1 MCCLLSMKK
10 KRRNLPYSREIKYG
24 SWRMFLLCFVS
35 ALGGA
40 FWSALFEDGC
50 RIVVG
55 ASGGVFGVFGL
66 FIADMVVNFESIAY
80 PVIRGICVACFMV
93 FFLVSVATEGSGVSH
108 LSHFGGLVSG
118 LFPSFLFLPN
128 FVKED
133 WEVYLPHCGLAVI
146 VVVFFIFPIIVYEHV
161 LQGITCG
168 EK

>member
-1 MCCLLSMKK
+1 MYM
-10 KRRNLPYSREIKYG
+10 NPPPYTSELKYG

-35 ALGGA
+35 AVGGS
-40 FWSALFEDGC
+40 FFSALFESGC

-66 FIADMVVNFESIAY
+66 FIADMVVNFESIPY
-80 PVIRGICVACFMV
+80 PAIRAACVVAFLI
-93 FFLVSVATEGSGVSH
+93 FFLVSVATESTGVSH

-133 WEVYLPHCGLAVI
+133 WEVYLPHCGIAVLF
-146 VVVFFIFPIIVYEHV
+146 VVFFIFPIIIYEHI
-161 LQGITCG
+161 LPGIACDV
-168 EK
+168 